1 MERITFRELPK
12 SMYQQLMTIED
23 LINESPLDFQLL
35 ELLRLRV
42 AQINGCAYCVDMHH
56 KELKSLGESDL
67 RLSGLCVWK
76 ETPYFTERERVV
88 LAFTEKLSTLN
99 QSEISDDDFE
109 QLLRFF
115 DKTTICW
122 LSLAISQINT
132 WTQLTKTCKFE
143 PGHYQVKVVQ

>member
-12 SMYQQLMTIED
+12 GMYQQLMTIED
-23 LINESPLDFQLL
+23 LINESPLDLQLL

-56 KELKSLGESDL
+56 KELQSLGESDL

-88 LAFTEKLSTLN
+88 LAFTEKLSK
-99 QSEISDDDFE
+99 EFI
-109 QLLRFF
+109 
-115 DKTTICW
+115 K
-122 LSLAISQINT
+122 
-132 WTQLTKTCKFE
+132 E
-143 PGHYQVKVVQ
+143 PLF